1 MTNGAGLASRP
12 VRCALRGSV
21 RLRSRSPSV
30 ERRSLP
36 YPTVPAIIMQSAG
49 PRRVTLS

>member
-21 RLRSRSPSV
+21 RSRSRSPSA
-30 ERRSLP
+30 EPCSLP
-36 YPTVPAIIMQSAG
+36 YPTVPAVIMESVG
-49 PRRVTLS
+49 LWRVTLS